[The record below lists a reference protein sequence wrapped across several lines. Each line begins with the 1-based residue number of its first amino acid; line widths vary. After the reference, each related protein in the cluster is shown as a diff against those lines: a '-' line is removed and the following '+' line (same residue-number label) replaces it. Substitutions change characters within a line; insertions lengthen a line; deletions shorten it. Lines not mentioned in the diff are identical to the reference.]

1 VALAVTAD
9 DNIMWT
15 FLLNLVNGSALQ
27 MLAAATSLPG
37 LFTLVVKKYSSDGT
51 RSALQALFMVG
62 TVMFALVVMGNLYY
76 GFQRVFNDERDKTNA
91 NCVLHYGCGNMTEA
105 NKNQPAQKALCDGY
119 KNICERNPWDRTFE
133 RLSDVFPTWTDLS
146 ARVQDKFLLL
156 CVIGLF
162 ANLFLSY
169 FQPKLKNKKR
179 DFEKKRIRLLEE
191 SVAHMNARDMGIAPP
206 LTPGQKGAI

>member
-1 VALAVTAD
+1 VTAD
-9 DNIMWT
+9 DNIMWA

-37 LFTLVVKKYSSDGT
+37 LLSLVVKKYSSDGT

-62 TVMFALVVMGNLYY
+62 TAMFVLAVLGNFYY
-76 GFQRVFNDERDKTNA
+76 GFNRVLSDEKHKTNV
-91 NCVLHYGCGNMTEA
+91 NCELHYGCGNMTEV

-119 KNICERNPWDRTFE
+119 KGICERHPLDRTFE
-133 RLSDVFPTWTDLS
+133 RLSDVFPTWDDLS

-179 DFEKKRIRLLEE
+179 DFEKKRIRALEE
-191 SVAHMNARDMGIAPP
+191 HVAHMNARDMGIAPP
-206 LTPGQKGAI
+206 LTPGQKGAM